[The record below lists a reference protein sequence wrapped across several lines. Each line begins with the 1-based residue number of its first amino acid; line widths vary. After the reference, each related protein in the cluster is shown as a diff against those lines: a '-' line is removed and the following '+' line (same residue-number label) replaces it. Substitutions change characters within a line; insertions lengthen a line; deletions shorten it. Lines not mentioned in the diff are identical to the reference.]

1 MQKETPGY
9 AAGTGRLFLPI
20 NLLNALLDEKLA
32 TRAEKNFCI
41 GQAPYFHVPKN
52 PDQIVDAVVGT
63 DVKAIRP
70 RKLSP
75 SEHQLYS
82 LEQIN
87 TEKDSNQTL
96 GSRDSEVKRRV
107 GELLNELQSRTG
119 IRKLARPG
127 GNWRKKL
134 GKMLEQYPNFSEV
147 IAYLEGEF
155 LLAFEAK
162 QSLELAPILL
172 DGPPGIGKT
181 LFAHALS
188 DLFGSGF
195 QRINMENAQT
205 SSELT
210 GSEEHW
216 SNSRAGRLFNQ
227 LVLGD
232 YANPV
237 ILLDEID
244 KANHDSSSGYV
255 ASSGLYALLENST
268 ARQWHDLSMPSIK
281 LDVTKVIWLL
291 TSNDKTNIPEPL
303 LSRMRPFSI
312 SAPTR
317 EQATKMAIR
326 MYKETAT
333 TMPRLHLNPD
343 LPVAIA
349 QRMAFIAPRVMKRL
363 CRELIICVMQN
374 RRKEVTMNDLDF
386 AIQSLE
392 PARTQH
398 PFGFL

>member
-1 MQKETPGY
+1 MQKKTPGY
-9 AAGTGRLFLPI
+9 EAGSGRLLLPI
-20 NLLNALLDEKLA
+20 NLLNALLEEKLA
-32 TRAEKNFCI
+32 ELKKLNIAPNISPDIPEYKSAPQTVEEEVATVVKTTRS
-41 GQAPYFHVPKN
+41 
-52 PDQIVDAVVGT
+52 
-63 DVKAIRP
+63 
-70 RKLSP
+70 RKPST

-87 TEKDSNQTL
+87 RARDNNQAL
-96 GSRDSEVKRRV
+96 GSRDAKDKKRV
-107 GELLNELQSRTG
+107 TELLDELQSRTG
-119 IRKLARPG
+119 IRKLAGPG
-127 GNWRKKL
+127 FNWRKKL
-134 GKMLEQYPNFSEV
+134 ADMLEQHPNFNEV
-147 IAYLEGEF
+147 ITYLKGEF
-155 LLAFEAK
+155 QIALETK
-162 QSLELAPILL
+162 MPLELAPMLL

-216 SNSRAGRLFNQ
+216 SNSRTGRLFNH

-244 KANHDSSSGYV
+244 KANHNSSSGYV

-291 TSNDKTNIPEPL
+291 TSNEKSNIPEPL
-303 LSRMRPFSI
+303 LSRMRLFSI
-312 SAPTR
+312 PAPNQ
-317 EQATKMAIR
+317 EQATRMAMR
-326 MYKETAT
+326 MYRETAR
-333 TMPRLHLNPD
+333 TMPKLHLNPE
-343 LPVAIA
+343 LPMAVA
-349 QRMAFIAPRVMKRL
+349 QRLATIAPRIMKRL
-363 CRELIICVMQN
+363 CRELVICLMQN
-374 RRKEVTMNDLDF
+374 HRLEVTVSDVESV
-386 AIQSLE
+386 IKSLE
-392 PARTQH
+392 PASTKH
-398 PFGFL
+398 PLGFL